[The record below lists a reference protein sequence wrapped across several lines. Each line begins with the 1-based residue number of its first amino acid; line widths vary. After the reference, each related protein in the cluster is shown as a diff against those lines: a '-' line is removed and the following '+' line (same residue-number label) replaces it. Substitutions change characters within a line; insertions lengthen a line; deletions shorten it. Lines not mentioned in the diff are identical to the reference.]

1 MNKDFTKTPGFL
13 RLTKLL
19 YMKIILEELDKDPNL
34 WLTFSHKKQVEL
46 HKIKDELNKEPGL
59 NKAALNNSVQDKD

>member
-1 MNKDFTKTPGFL
+1 MKKEITKTPGFL

-34 WLTFSHKKQVEL
+34 WFTFSHEKQVEL
-46 HKIKDELNKEPGL
+46 HKIKDEINKENGF
-59 NKAALNNSVQDKD
+59 

>member
-1 MNKDFTKTPGFL
+1 MSKENLDYTKTPEFL

-34 WLTFSHKKQVEL
+34 WLTFSHEKQIEL
-46 HKIKDELNKEPGL
+46 YKIQDELNKENGF
-59 NKAALNNSVQDKD
+59 

>member
-1 MNKDFTKTPGFL
+1 MKKEITKTPEFL

-34 WLTFSHKKQVEL
+34 WLTFSHEKQVEL
-46 HKIKDELNKEPGL
+46 HKIKDEINKENGF
-59 NKAALNNSVQDKD
+59 